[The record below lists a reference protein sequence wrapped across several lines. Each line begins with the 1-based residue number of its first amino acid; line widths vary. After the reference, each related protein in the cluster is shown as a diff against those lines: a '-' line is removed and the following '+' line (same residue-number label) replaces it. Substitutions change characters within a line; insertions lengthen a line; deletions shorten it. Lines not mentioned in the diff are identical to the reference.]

1 MIRNENTNED
11 ADTGE
16 EVFKKTVTKIR
27 KKTTFLNYL
36 KLKILM
42 NLGFLKNS
50 LPIAI

>member
-27 KKTTFLNYL
+27 KNNLL
-36 KLKILM
+36 KL
-42 NLGFLKNS
+42 S
-50 LPIAI
+50 EIADFDELRLFEE

>member
-27 KKTTFLNYL
+27 KNNLL
-36 KLKILM
+36 KLSEIEDFDELR
-42 NLGFLKNS
+42 LFEE
-50 LPIAI
+50 

>member
-27 KKTTFLNYL
+27 KNKLL
-36 KLKILM
+36 KLSEIEDFDELR
-42 NLGFLKNS
+42 LFEE
-50 LPIAI
+50 